1 MSSGHGA
8 NKPDK
13 GNHPGRRADR
23 AGFGIGDVLNVPG
36 HGVVTVGAM
45 GKRYFT
51 GTKES
56 GERLG
61 PTGIGLATGEGMHGE
76 PAPWKIEKK

>member
-8 NKPDK
+8 DKPDK
-13 GNHPGRRADR
+13 GNHPGRKADR
-23 AGFGIGDVLNVPG
+23 AGFGIGDVLHIPG

-51 GTKES
+51 GTTAEGKPF
-56 GERLG
+56 GK
-61 PTGIGLATGEGMHGE
+61 TGIGLATGEGISDE
-76 PAPWKIEKK
+76 PQPWKIEK